1 VKRATI
7 ADIARQ
13 AGVSKTQVS
22 YALNGRAGVAEPT
35 RQRILA
41 VAEKAGFRAN
51 SSARA
56 LAGGPSR
63 VVGLALQRPAQTLA
77 VEPFF
82 MELVG
87 GLEAELSAHGFALLL
102 QMVTDDRAET
112 ALYQQWASDRRVD
125 GVLICDTRLDDE
137 RPALVSRLALP
148 AIVIGPPVSG
158 GSPPSVWSDDAR
170 PMTEAVEYLAAL
182 GHRRI
187 ARIAGLPEL
196 THTAV
201 RTVAFERICA
211 ERGLTETAVRWT
223 DYTGGGGANA
233 TQELLSAAGRP
244 TALIYDN
251 DIMAVA
257 GLAVAQEIGLT
268 VPADLS
274 VIAWDDSPICALVHP
289 TLTALAHDI
298 GAYGA
303 QAARQLLSLIA
314 GGPPT
319 TGQAEPAHL
328 VPRGSTAPPPAADRT
343 ARN

>member
-1 VKRATI
+1 MKRATI
-7 ADIARQ
+7 ADIARL
-13 AGVSKTQVS
+13 AGVSKSQVS
-22 YALNGRAGVAEPT
+22 YAVNGRPGVAEPT

-41 VAEKAGFRAN
+41 IAEEAGFRAN

-63 VVGLALQRPAQTLA
+63 VVGLALRRPAQTLA

-87 GLEAELSAHGFALLL
+87 GLEAELSAHGFTLLL
-102 QMVTDDRAET
+102 QMVADERAET
-112 ALYQQWASDRRVD
+112 ALYQQWAGDRRVD
-125 GVLICDTRLDDE
+125 GVLICDTRVDDG
-137 RPALVSRLALP
+137 RPALVTGLALP
-148 AIVIGPPVSG
+148 AVVIGPPVPG

-187 ARIAGLPEL
+187 ARIAGLREL
-196 THTAV
+196 AHTAV
-201 RTVAFERICA
+201 RTAAFERICA
-211 ERGLTETAVRWT
+211 ERGLTETVLRWT
-223 DYTGGGGANA
+223 DYTAESGADA
-233 TQELLSAAGRP
+233 TRELLSTARRP

-257 GLAVAQEIGLT
+257 GLAVAQELGLA
-268 VPADLS
+268 VPMDLS

-303 QAARQLLSLIA
+303 QAARRLLGLLA
-314 GGPPT
+314 GQPIT
-319 TGQAEPAHL
+319 TGPAEPAHL
-328 VPRGSTAPPPAADRT
+328 VPRGSTAPPPAG
-343 ARN
+343 